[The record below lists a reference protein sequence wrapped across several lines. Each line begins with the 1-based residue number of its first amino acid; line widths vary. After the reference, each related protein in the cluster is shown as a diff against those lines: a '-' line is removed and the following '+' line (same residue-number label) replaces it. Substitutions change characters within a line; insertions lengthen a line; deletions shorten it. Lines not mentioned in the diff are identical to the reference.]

1 MLYTSLLSII
11 RLSHLNESYE
21 RYFGGLEF
29 SGNVKLAFVR
39 FTLKKESFRV
49 FLFMKIK
56 FSFLER

>member
-1 MLYTSLLSII
+1 PAKEMNIDIQTA
-11 RLSHLNESYE
+11 
-21 RYFGGLEF
+21 
-29 SGNVKLAFVR
+29 KLAFVR